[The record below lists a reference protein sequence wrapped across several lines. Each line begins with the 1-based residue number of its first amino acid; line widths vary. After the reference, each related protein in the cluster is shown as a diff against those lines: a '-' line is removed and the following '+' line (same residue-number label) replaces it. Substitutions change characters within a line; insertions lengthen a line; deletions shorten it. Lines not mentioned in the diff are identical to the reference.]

1 MRRPAAS
8 DTGRIRASAA
18 VQRRRP
24 KRSGDND
31 GSERYLSKAI
41 GRALDVLDLFPDE
54 NCFLNLTEISTQMRL
69 PESSLFR
76 ILVTLQDRAYLTQDS
91 SGCYRLAHKVV
102 FGKVRDQAGM
112 LRERAHPILRAL
124 ASRFNETASIAYLF
138 ETRIQV
144 LDSVD
149 TLHEVRVINKPGRV
163 LPPHC
168 SSLGKA
174 IAAFQDPATTDEIL
188 GVYGLIR
195 RTPHTITDRQELF
208 AMFEEIRRAGYAV
221 DREEASEGGICVA
234 APIRSGQKRV
244 IAAVSLSMPVAR
256 MTPDREKSTIGAV
269 VRAAD
274 EIASLSSAPRRNGF
288 S

>member
-8 DTGRIRASAA
+8 RTGGNRISPA

-24 KRSGDND
+24 KRSEEGVDKD
-31 GSERYLSKAI
+31 GSDRYLSKAI
-41 GRALDVLDLFPDE
+41 GRALDVLDIFPDE
-54 NCFLNLTEISTQMRL
+54 NCYLNLKEIGTQLSL

-91 SGCYRLAHKVV
+91 SGCYRLAHKVL
-102 FGKVRDQAGM
+102 FGKVSDRAGV
-112 LRERAHPILRAL
+112 LRERAHSALRDL
-124 ASRFNETASIAYLF
+124 ASRFNETASLAYLF

-174 IAAFQDPATTDEIL
+174 IAAFQDPATRDELL

-195 RTPHTITDRQELF
+195 RTPHTIIDRQELF
-208 AMFEEIRRAGYAV
+208 LMFEEIRRTGYAV

-234 APIRSGQKRV
+234 APIRSGPKRV
-244 IAAVSLSMPVAR
+244 IAAVSVSTPVAR
-256 MTPDREKSTIGAV
+256 MTPDREKSTIEAV
-269 VRAAD
+269 MKTARKIAAF
-274 EIASLSSAPRRNGF
+274 L
-288 S
+288 